1 MLAKL
6 KANGVSDDSVKLID
20 SLFYRSLSQSQ
31 TGASSKWMG
40 GVQRMLSGSAFGP
53 LLWNIYQNDLT
64 YDIDVNLNM
73 YADDH
78 QFYAMSSVMEIVN
91 A

>member
-1 MLAKL
+1 
-6 KANGVSDDSVKLID
+6 
-20 SLFYRSLSQSQ
+20 
-31 TGASSKWMG
+31 
-40 GVQRMLSGSAFGP
+40 MLSGSAFGP